1 MVEGSNGCM
10 GASPIKTQIMQP
22 IIRMPDTHVCLA
34 RNKPGKGLGI
44 SNKVMVE
51 VVYRSFGAIQAHP
64 AGVESQLPGW
74 ILIPAITHNSS
85 TLSNDVDIPVMKRLM
100 QMIQISRMGYQTT
113 TPQQGE

>member
-1 MVEGSNGCM
+1 M

-22 IIRMPDTHVCLA
+22 IIRMPDTHLCLA
-34 RNKPGKGLGI
+34 RNKLGLSLGI

-51 VVYRSFGAIQAHP
+51 VVYRSFEAIQAHP

-85 TLSNDVDIPVMKRLM
+85 VGCYYALCLRWGCLNVL
-100 QMIQISRMGYQTT
+100 
-113 TPQQGE
+113 